1 MKNATIFY
9 SMVSAYIK
17 ASYAHNYIF
26 GYTYKGNVYMTIAPA
41 DIMPTVCTQD
51 IASRGGGYSVRFKP
65 NKRQKEILMTTYPT
79 TLICSETYFNEQHN
93 SLKYNKGEIF
103 EKLVTEYY
111 NQEWNKDNVPFTK
124 DGDIT
129 INNVAYQIKYEKGT
143 FCNEKSLVG
152 LT

>member
-26 GYTYKGNVYMTIAPA
+26 GYTYKGNVYMTITPA
-41 DIMPTVCTQD
+41 DIVPAVCTQD
-51 IASRGGGYSVRFKP
+51 TASRGGGYSVRFKP
-65 NKRQKEILMTTYPT
+65 NKQQKEILITAYPT
-79 TLICSETYFNEQHN
+79 TLICSETYFNEQYN

-111 NQEWNKDNVPFTK
+111 NQKWTKDNISFTK

-129 INNVAYQIKYEKGT
+129 INNVAYQIKYEKAT
-143 FCNEKSLVG
+143 FCNEKSLAG

>member
-26 GYTYKGNVYMTIAPA
+26 GYTYKGNVYMTITPA
-41 DIMPTVCTQD
+41 DIVPTICTQD
-51 IASRGGGYSVRFKP
+51 IASRNCGYSVRFKP
-65 NKRQKEILMTTYPT
+65 TKKQKELLISTYPT
-79 TLICSETYFNEQHN
+79 KILCSEEYFENISQTE
-93 SLKYNKGEIF
+93 KYNKGEIF
-103 EKLVTEYY
+103 EKLVTEHY
-111 NQEWNKDNVPFTK
+111 NQEWVKDNVPFAK

-129 INNVAYQIKYEKGT
+129 IDNIPYQIKFQKAT
-143 FCNEKSLVG
+143 FCNEKTLAG